1 MFLFLF
7 LSFFSI
13 ISCKLEEQ
21 QIINIHI
28 NEELPLSTILFTTTN
43 NITYHLF
50 DSGRN
55 QNSFIYYNTSNGNIL
70 LIHSIDREYLCLQHI
85 CSCIQCQLI
94 IELIEWQ
101 IPYQL
106 LKLILIIEDIND
118 HSPIFSSDNY
128 QLNIMENIP
137 IGFELP
143 LESAHDVDLG
153 ENSRINYEFKSSNEG
168 PFELI
173 TKSNGGL
180 ALKVIKEIDREEK
193 DFYQYEL
200 IAYDHGQPRQQS
212 STKLSIQI
220 DVNIIKYS
228 FNSIKFFFY
237 I

>member
-1 MFLFLF
+1 MFWLFF
-7 LSFFSI
+7 LSIFPL
-13 ISCKLEEQ
+13 ISGQNEDQ

-43 NITYHLF
+43 NSTYRLF

-55 QNSFIYYNTSNGNIL
+55 QNSFIYYNISKGDIL
-70 LIHSIDREYLCLQHI
+70 LSHSLDREYLCSQHI

-101 IPYQL
+101 RPYRL
-106 LKLILIIEDIND
+106 LKLLLNIEDIND
-118 HSPIFSSDNY
+118 HQPRFSSDNY
-128 QLNIMENIP
+128 QLNIMENVP

-143 LESAHDVDLG
+143 LESAYDADLG
-153 ENSRINYEFKSSNEG
+153 ENSRISYELKSAREG

-173 TKSNGGL
+173 TKLNGGGV
-180 ALKVIKEIDREEK
+180 ALKVIQQIDREEH

-200 IAYDHGQPRQQS
+200 IAFDHGQPRQQS

-220 DVNIIKYS
+220 DVSANKSS
-228 FNSIKFFFY
+228 FNALDFI
-237 I
+237 

>member
-1 MFLFLF
+1 MMFWLFF
-7 LSFFSI
+7 LSIFPL
-13 ISCKLEEQ
+13 ISGQNEDQ

-43 NITYHLF
+43 NSTYRLF

-55 QNSFIYYNTSNGNIL
+55 QNSFIYYNISKGDIL
-70 LIHSIDREYLCLQHI
+70 LSHSLDREYLCSQHI

-101 IPYQL
+101 RPYRL
-106 LKLILIIEDIND
+106 LKLLLNIEDIND
-118 HSPIFSSDNY
+118 HQPRFSSDNY
-128 QLNIMENIP
+128 QLNIMENVP

-143 LESAHDVDLG
+143 LESAYDADLG
-153 ENSRINYEFKSSNEG
+153 ENSRISYELKSAREG

-173 TKSNGGL
+173 TKLNGGGV
-180 ALKVIKEIDREEK
+180 ALKVIQQIDREEH

-200 IAYDHGQPRQQS
+200 IAFDHGQPRQQS

-220 DVNIIKYS
+220 DVSANKSS
-228 FNSIKFFFY
+228 FNALDFI
-237 I
+237 